1 MHSEHMEFFHSFL
14 ILQFYLKE
22 KKKKTQN
29 TYFKY
34 SVFLSISYILFIV
47 NEVNK
52 Y

>member
-1 MHSEHMEFFHSFL
+1 MHSEHMVFFHSFL

-22 KKKKTQN
+22 KKKTQN

-34 SVFLSISYILFIV
+34 SVFISISYILFIV